1 MSEITFHPIGYVHS
15 PYAAPSEAPPQSV
28 LREGVRASIEILPE
42 YTKGLQNLAEHDHI
56 VVLFH
61 FHLSR
66 GHTLLT
72 RTPWS
77 ESERGVFSTRSPH
90 RPNPIGMTVARLL
103 RIEDNI
109 LTIEGV
115 DMIDGTP
122 VLDIKGWYSKLVP
135 PKAWDDEN
143 LLKNLAER

>member
-1 MSEITFHPIGYVHS
+1 MPEITLRPIGTVHS
-15 PYAAPSEAPPQSV
+15 PYASPGDAPPQSV
-28 LREGVRASIEILPE
+28 LREGVRATIEIYPE
-42 YTKGLQNLAEHDHI
+42 YAQGLQNLGEHDHI

-66 GHTLLT
+66 GCTLLT
-72 RTPWS
+72 RTLWS
-77 ESERGVFSTRSPH
+77 ETERGVFSTRSPH
-90 RPNPIGMTVARLL
+90 RPNPIGMTVARLVG
-103 RIEDNI
+103 IEGNV

-135 PKAWDDEN
+135 AEAW
-143 LLKNLAER
+143 AERDLRER

>member
-1 MSEITFHPIGYVHS
+1 MSEITFRPIGYVRS

-28 LREGVRASIEILPE
+28 LREGVQATIEILPE
-42 YTKGLQNLAEHDHI
+42 YAQGLQNLAEHNHI

-66 GHTLLT
+66 DYTLLT

-90 RPNPIGMTVARLL
+90 RPNPIGMTVARLVG
-103 RIEDNI
+103 IEGNT

-115 DMIDGTP
+115 DMVDGTP
-122 VLDIKGWYSKLVP
+122 VLDIKGWYNKLVP
-135 PKAWDDEN
+135 PQAWDETDR
-143 LLKNLAER
+143 LKNLEDR

>member
-1 MSEITFHPIGYVHS
+1 MPEITLRPIGTVHS
-15 PYAAPSEAPPQSV
+15 PYASPGDAPPQSV
-28 LREGVRASIEILPE
+28 LREGVRATIEIYPE
-42 YTKGLQNLAEHDHI
+42 YAQGLQNLGEHDHI

-66 GHTLLT
+66 GCTLLT

-77 ESERGVFSTRSPH
+77 ETERGVFSTRSPH
-90 RPNPIGMTVARLL
+90 RPNPIGMTVARLVG
-103 RIEDNI
+103 IEDNV

-135 PKAWDDEN
+135 AEAW
-143 LLKNLAER
+143 AERDLRER